1 MSAPYLPMSPAPVFV
16 RRSGLLDALL
26 GEADRALRV
35 LSGTASAGRAYP
47 ADAPESADTLDAG
60 QRRHSAGLMRVNHV
74 GEVCAQALYRGQA
87 AACRDDAARALMRSA
102 AAEEVDHLAWC
113 AQRLQEL
120 NSRPSV
126 LNPAWY
132 AGAFALG
139 MAASAAGVR
148 RNLGFMA
155 ETERQVEAHLDRHL
169 RSLPEPD
176 QRSRQI
182 VRQMRDDE
190 AAHRASAER
199 LGGTHLPAPVRGAMR
214 LMSKVMTST
223 AYWI

>member
-1 MSAPYLPMSPAPVFV
+1 MSTSLSSVPSFA
-16 RRSGLLDALL
+16 RRTGRLDALL

-35 LSGTASAGRAYP
+35 LSGAAIAARAYP
-47 ADAPESADTLDAG
+47 ADAAEASDTLDAP
-60 QRRHSAGLMRVNHV
+60 QRRHAAGLMRVNHV

-87 AACRDDAARALMRSA
+87 VACRDAAARELMRRA

-113 AQRLQEL
+113 SRRLQEL
-120 NSRPSV
+120 DSRPSL
-126 LNPAWY
+126 LNPLWY
-132 AGAFALG
+132 AGSFALG
-139 MAASAAGVR
+139 VAASIAGAP

-155 ETERQVEAHLDRHL
+155 ETERQVEEHLDGHL
-169 RSLPEPD
+169 RSLPEQD

-199 LGGTHLPAPVRGAMR
+199 AGGVALPAPVRGAMR
-214 LMSKVMTST
+214 AMSRVMTGT
-223 AYWI
+223 AYWL